1 MSTLFCFELE
11 VIRMTFI
18 HAEFGELT
26 SDTDAAIAYCKNCIK
41 HGIPIR
47 IYAVDSHGIHYIPKI
62 NIQFKKE

>member
-1 MSTLFCFELE
+1 
-11 VIRMTFI
+11 MTFI

-26 SDTDAAIAYCKNCIK
+26 NDKDEATSYCKNCIK

-47 IYAVDSHGIHYIPKI
+47 IYAVDSHGARYIPKI